1 MKVVGIIGGHFVK
14 GAAAVAAALS
24 FVVLVSSAAAQERP
38 PEQFKLNALTIKGNQ
53 RQKAEAIVAAVGLR
67 VGEPVGPRDIPRA
80 IRRLF
85 ATGWFE
91 DIKPWVTE
99 GDSGKIA
106 LEIEVKEW
114 PWIASIDFRGL
125 QHVRAGTVLD
135 SAHVRA
141 PTPLSPNKI
150 TDIETTARRLLAS
163 EGFQL
168 RSIRHDTTA
177 IPGRPGEYRLN
188 FDAVEGSRVA
198 LADIDFSGNKVFD
211 SGDLKGALGTKEEG
225 FWWFRTGTYDEDKLR
240 TDLREKLPAYYQ
252 TKGYLDFAV
261 VGDSIAI
268 DPVSGKAKLII
279 QVDEGPQYKIAE
291 FNVVGNRHFSTEE
304 VKRFFEEEAGTFLGV
319 SLGAKARVKLDSV
332 FDAVAFTSAK
342 DRVRQAYS
350 NQGYLYAQISENV
363 EKIPGT
369 NSVRATWEIQEG
381 EPAYINKVSV
391 VGNTFTH
398 EDVIRNQMLMLP
410 GDVYSEQL
418 LIESYRRIGATGFF
432 EMPMPTPRIEPQ
444 ENGDVNITFEVKEKQ
459 TGSVNF
465 GTAVGGGT
473 GLAGFLGYDQP
484 NLFGKAKGGHL
495 RWEFGRYSNNF
506 EASYTDPAIAD
517 SRYSGSL
524 SLFSAR
530 DRFFRFSEGQRRR
543 TGISMRAGT
552 ALPRDIRSRFSV
564 GYTLSRTTYE
574 KFEEDESSS
583 LFSLPPGVQS
593 TVTLNLTRQTLDHP
607 MFPTS
612 GTRLE
617 LEGNFSGGPLGGN
630 GDFQKYFV
638 TGNWYVPVG
647 QIGSSAAGAR
657 PIRMTLGLTAE
668 SGFLF
673 GDASRFPFERFSMG
687 GVQFGR
693 PLRGYDETT
702 ITPRGYFPRSADIP
716 LEERFGDA
724 YLRLSAEYAIRFNDN
739 LSVGLFYDA
748 GNVYADPRDF
758 DSTRL
763 MRGAGVGVM
772 LVTPFG
778 PIGLD
783 YAYGFDKTKPGW
795 QLHFKFGQGF

>member
-1 MKVVGIIGGHFVK
+1 MKVVRNIGGHFSMK
-14 GAAAVAAALS
+14 GAAALAAALS
-24 FVVLVSSAAAQERP
+24 FVVLVSGAAAQQE
-38 PEQFKLNALTIKGNQ
+38 PEQFKLSALTIKGNQ
-53 RQKAEAIVAAVGLR
+53 RQKADAIVAAIGLR
-67 VGEPVGPRDIPRA
+67 IGEPIGPRDIPRA

-91 DIKPWVTE
+91 DIKPWVVE

-106 LEIEVKEW
+106 LEVEVKEW
-114 PWIASIDFRGL
+114 PWVASIDFKGL
-125 QHVRAGTVLD
+125 QHVRESTVLD
-135 SAHVRA
+135 TAHVRA

-150 TDIETTARRLLAS
+150 TDIETTARRLLAQ

-168 RSIRHDTTA
+168 RKIDNELVP
-177 IPGRPGEYRLN
+177 IPGRPGEFRLN

-198 LADIDFSGNKVFD
+198 LADIDFSGNKVFN
-211 SGDLKGALGTKEEG
+211 SEDLKGALKTKQEG
-225 FWWFRTGTYDEDKLR
+225 FLWFRTGTYDEEKLR
-240 TDLREKLPAYYQ
+240 SDLREQLPAYYQ

-261 VGDSIAI
+261 TDDSIGI

-279 QVDEGPQYKIAE
+279 DVDEGPQYKIAE

-304 VKRFFEEEAGTFLGV
+304 IKRYFEEEAGSFMGV
-319 SLGAKARVKLDSV
+319 SFGAKSRVKADSV
-332 FDAVAFTSAK
+332 FDAVAFSAAK

-350 NQGYLYAQISENV
+350 NQGYLYAQIVENV
-363 EKIPGT
+363 DKIPGT

-391 VGNTFTH
+391 VGNTYTH
-398 EDVIRNQMLMLP
+398 EDVVRNQLLMLP

-444 ENGDVNITFEVKEKQ
+444 ENGDVDITFEVKEKQ

-506 EASYTDPAIAD
+506 EASYSDPAIVD

-543 TGISMRAGT
+543 TGISMRVGT

-583 LFSLPPGVQS
+583 LFSLPPGLQS
-593 TVTLNLTRQTLDHP
+593 TLSLNLTRQTLDHP

-617 LEGNFSGGPLGGN
+617 LEGAFSGGPLGGN
-630 GDFQKYFV
+630 GDFQKYLV
-638 TGNWYVPVG
+638 SGSWYVPVG
-647 QIGSSAAGAR
+647 QIGGSAQGSR

-668 SGFLF
+668 SGALF

-724 YLRLSAEYAIRFNDN
+724 YIRLSAEYAIRFNDN

-748 GNVYADPRDF
+748 GNTYAEPRDF

-763 MRGAGVGVM
+763 FRGAGVGIM

-783 YAYGFDKTKPGW
+783 YAYGFDKTNPSW